1 MLNNNEFGAKIAD
14 LRKEKGLTQAQLA
27 DLLNISNKTVSR
39 WETGEGYPEI
49 TLLSPL
55 ARALGVTVDELL
67 AEPAKENGDDDESQS
82 DSDNSHISQ
91 NNGSKPKKHKEI
103 PVEWQSASD
112 KRLTTF
118 WKSLTVF
125 NKVGL
130 VCAVICVIFPL
141 IGFIILAL
149 THNSI
154 IEITDYVC
162 VDILSV
168 ALTFT
173 LASKIGLITVIIG
186 FLLGAMDLYD
196 RQYKASIILAVINL
210 VLPYVM
216 GTIFT
221 FLNLIII

>member
-1 MLNNNEFGAKIAD
+1 MLNNKDFGTKIAD
-14 LRKEKGLTQAQLA
+14 LRKKKGFTQAQLA

-49 TLLSPL
+49 TLLSTL
-55 ARALGVTVDELL
+55 ASALGVTVDELL
-67 AEPAKENGDDDESQS
+67 AEPTEERREDD
-82 DSDNSHISQ
+82 SHKNH

-112 KRLTTF
+112 KRLATF
-118 WKSLTVF
+118 WKSFTVF
-125 NKVGL
+125 NKIGL
-130 VCAVICVIFPL
+130 VCAVICVIFPF

-210 VLPYVM
+210 ILPYVM

>member
-67 AEPAKENGDDDESQS
+67 AEPAEEMKEDD
-82 DSDNSHISQ
+82 SHKNH